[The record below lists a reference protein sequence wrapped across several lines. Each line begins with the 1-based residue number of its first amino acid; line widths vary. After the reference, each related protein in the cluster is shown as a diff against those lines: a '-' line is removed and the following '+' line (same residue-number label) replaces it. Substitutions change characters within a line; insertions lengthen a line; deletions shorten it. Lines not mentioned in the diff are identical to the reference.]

1 MSVISE
7 LGKGY
12 KNLPTILMEYEEP
25 LINAKEQLK
34 IRGKKLEVSISE
46 NSSWLHYYDE
56 RRIELHSLV
65 KFFKAEEDRI
75 RGGLFKS
82 YKEKYSRALTQ
93 HEISKYIDHEEAYG
107 NIHALLIEVE
117 EIYEPEVLRY
127 LFVGTKPEAKGIVRS
142 TAELI
147 DMPYVTERWLGG
159 TLTNKK
165 ELNNR
170 LVFI

>member
-117 EIYEPEVLRY
+117 EIYERYQGVVASFTARNYDLSNITKLRVAS
-127 LFVGTKPEAKGIVRS
+127 LENI
-142 TAELI
+142 EI
-147 DMPYVTERWLGG
+147 
-159 TLTNKK
+159 
-165 ELNNR
+165 
-170 LVFI
+170 